1 MLSSYIF
8 VTGTNSKRNTK
19 IYHLIVLFVIIFV
32 PCQIL
37 ESDLRTCLI
46 LQLWWSVWI
55 QVTDSLPGSIS
66 LVGQFVGFWLLKLH
80 QSWTPCKTKIQICF
94 APKMPLSRVARCSS
108 PWAPPAAVCAVLPAD
123 TWWSQRAGLRLNN
136 TLQHDYL
143 SAMLDCPQHTEVS
156 SDFLNL
162 WCSLWFNLTGS
173 LSRTKPG
180 HCVMCVYVC
189 LDCKFH
195 SLTKGGPCLA

>member
-55 QVTDSLPGSIS
+55 QVTDSLPARQHLSCGAVCRFLAAQTSP
-66 LVGQFVGFWLLKLH
+66 KLN
-80 QSWTPCKTKIQICF
+80 KTKIQICF

-180 HCVMCVYVC
+180 HCIMCVYVC